1 VTTGQVEVTVEKSA
15 TAEVERVMRKSVGDF
30 MVTVPDKRTAALPF
44 EDVVLWSV
52 GTNESNDI
60 RDAAPQG
67 GGKWIRMSDNGAR
80 CTMGYVVQ
88 NASSAKRGLSAGH
101 CAGVGDTDDD
111 VTDLNLDGGTNGQ
124 IYGNVLVNSYANN
137 QPDAMSWPIASWDGN
152 ARVYMSDSGW
162 KTVVGYLY
170 EANQSGVQ
178 VCGTGWGIK
187 ANENTD
193 QKCNPVIPVD
203 YSFTE
208 GGVTTPDTNCFE
220 RRTYGGDSGGPV
232 YGLNA
237 SSQALAAGITKGSRH
252 TYIGPFHSYYWCF
265 VTIDDALSGVGGLS
279 LVIGK

>member
-1 VTTGQVEVTVEKSA
+1 VAAIASEYGIATQVIELGGLTYDEANALRTEMERVFAASGLDSWGIGIRVTTGQVEVTVEKSA

-52 GTNESNDI
+52 GTNESNDS

-88 NASSAKRGLSAGH
+88 TASSAKRGLSGGH

-111 VTDLNLDGGTNGQ
+111 VTDLNLDGGNNGQ

-193 QKCNPVIPVD
+193 QKCNPVIP
-203 YSFTE
+203 SGLQLH
-208 GGVTTPDTNCFE
+208 GGW
-220 RRTYGGDSGGPV
+220 G
-232 YGLNA
+232 
-237 SSQALAAGITKGSRH
+237 
-252 TYIGPFHSYYWCF
+252 
-265 VTIDDALSGVGGLS
+265 DDA
-279 LVIGK
+279 